1 MLVLKLNV
9 IPFTS
14 CLFLT
19 SIITERFSIITQFF
33 SRPTHVSPSP
43 HNPSALNSL
52 SSLLSP
58 ISIQAFALLSA
69 FPQTR
74 TTPLSL
80 CLPTWSP
87 CSRSRCHR
95 LSPPPS
101 LLLAALQ
108 TPQALSP
115 QTWLLPK
122 NTLRPNTRRR
132 VSSDAT
138 PTSFPKHRMKQPQ
151 EPQPRR
157 RTSPSS
163 LPIPIPQKEA
173 VLFTSF
179 IWTFKSEERTKQ
191 RAKQIIHS
199 F

>member
-1 MLVLKLNV
+1 MPIFNQHNNRAFQHHHSVFFKANARKSISSQSISLK
-9 IPFTS
+9 F
-14 CLFLT
+14 
-19 SIITERFSIITQFF
+19 
-33 SRPTHVSPSP
+33 
-43 HNPSALNSL
+43 
-52 SSLLSP
+52 SLLSP

-122 NTLRPNTRRR
+122 NTLRPNSRRR
-132 VSSDAT
+132 VSSDAI

>member
-52 SSLLSP
+52 SYFDSGFCS
-58 ISIQAFALLSA
+58 SIRVSTDPNHTA
-69 FPQTR
+69 FPLPAHMK
-74 TTPLSL
+74 PLQP
-80 CLPTWSP
+80 LPVPPALT
-87 CSRSRCHR
+87 
-95 LSPPPS
+95 PPS

-122 NTLRPNTRRR
+122 NTLRPNTRRW
-132 VSSDAT
+132 VSSDAI

-157 RTSPSS
+157 TSPSS
-163 LPIPIPQKEA
+163 LSIPIPQKEA